1 MELTEAA
8 HVLGVAADAS
18 PAEVRRAYRRL
29 LLIQHPDQAGPGDG
43 VHVRRLIEA
52 YGVVAGHR
60 PTRTDPLDGES
71 DQPPA
76 GQHRD
81 ATVAEGPD
89 DLAGGSPAD
98 LDADT
103 LSFDCPSD
111 EAFAALLDV
120 AHRVGDVTYVD
131 RHAAL
136 FEALLRTT
144 DGATVSLVVSLQG
157 RADRTDAFFTL
168 EALDVRDRASVPSVG
183 SVVSLF
189 AAELT

>member
-76 GQHRD
+76 GQHWD

-89 DLAGGSPAD
+89 DV
-98 LDADT
+98 DADT

-168 EALDVRDRASVPSVG
+168 EALDVRDRALVPSVG